1 MYDGSSSLNF
11 CTIFVANRNCIPCTF
26 SPISIGSREVSKEE
40 KKGDY
45 SWICTYIR
53 VRSKFE
59 VEIGYYLLS
68 PLTTYINFHPLI
80 SKVTSKLFQSNPYLV
95 TITPRVRPKFMKMS
109 FQSLHKVLLQ
119 TPPKYISNLS
129 RYSKGITNS
138 WKSHHKVIPGQ
149 PRP

>member
-1 MYDGSSSLNF
+1 MHLHTLG
-11 CTIFVANRNCIPCTF
+11 FVQ
-26 SPISIGSREVSKEE
+26 K
-40 KKGDY
+40 
-45 SWICTYIR
+45 
-53 VRSKFE
+53 

-149 PRP
+149 PRPWDPLHSDLECPITFVNSKMVKFQIFNFFLL